1 MGEVGEMSVRRVQM
15 ISPASPP
22 FYCPNCGTESNYLD
36 EVTGWCA
43 VCSGGTSVAST
54 KIELA
59 FTANADAVE
68 FYVSTTNASVWQA
81 LTLARQDRPRCIVC
95 GEVLH
100 RAPRT
105 AIFCR
110 KKKECRRYSRRY
122 VYLYTN
128 KGLDKTQALA
138 QIMNELSGLTGE

>member
-1 MGEVGEMSVRRVQM
+1 MLRWVTAASVGMLLPFHIAGTAPMGEVGEMSVRRVQM

-43 VCSGGTSVAST
+43 ICSGSTSVAST

-81 LTLARQDRPRCIVC
+81 LT
-95 GEVLH
+95 
-100 RAPRT
+100 
-105 AIFCR
+105 
-110 KKKECRRYSRRY
+110 
-122 VYLYTN
+122 
-128 KGLDKTQALA
+128 
-138 QIMNELSGLTGE
+138 